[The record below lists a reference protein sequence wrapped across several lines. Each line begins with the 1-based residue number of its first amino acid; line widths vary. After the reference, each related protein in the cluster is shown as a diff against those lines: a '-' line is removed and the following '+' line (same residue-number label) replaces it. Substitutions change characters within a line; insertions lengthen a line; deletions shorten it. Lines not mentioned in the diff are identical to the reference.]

1 MKRSDKFSWLRIK
14 EQGTWPLLQLVGKV
28 LILVLM
34 LPALIVM
41 GIMVA
46 TAATSQKSVPTP
58 TAVTSSQNTNT
69 NTNTIHYDHI
79 EQTPVPGAMRVT
91 VSLVEYKITSSLLTF
106 HAGSTYY
113 FVVSNRGQEVH
124 EFLIIPENPD
134 GSEVSPARQ
143 YNDKLIEIEQVAPGS
158 TLTINFTFKPTSAGR
173 YEIACQM
180 RGHYAAG
187 MKLPIR
193 VTA

>member
-1 MKRSDKFSWLRIK
+1 MA
-14 EQGTWPLLQLVGKV
+14 GKV
-28 LILVLM
+28 LVLVLV

-46 TAATSQKSVPTP
+46 TAATSQKAVPTP
-58 TAVTSSQNTNT
+58 TAVTSSQNR
-69 NTNTIHYDHI
+69 NTNTILYDHI
-79 EQTPVPGAMRVT
+79 EQTPVPGATRVA
-91 VSLVEYKITSSLLTF
+91 VSLVEYKISSSLLTF

-124 EFLIIPENPD
+124 EFMMMPQNPD
-134 GSEVSPARQ
+134 GSELSPADQ
-143 YNDKLIEIEQVAPGS
+143 YKDKLIELEQIAPGS

-180 RGHYAAG
+180 RGHYIAG

>member
-14 EQGTWPLLQLVGKV
+14 KQGTWPLLRMVGKIV
-28 LILVLM
+28 ILVLV

-46 TAATSQKSVPTP
+46 SAATSHKSLPTP
-58 TAVTSSQNTNT
+58 TAVTSSQNT

-91 VSLVEYKITSSLLTF
+91 VSLVEYKISSSLLTF

-193 VTA
+193 VIA

>member
-1 MKRSDKFSWLRIK
+1 MLRM
-14 EQGTWPLLQLVGKV
+14 VGK
-28 LILVLM
+28 ILVLVLV
-34 LPALIVM
+34 LPVLVVA

-46 TAATSQKSVPTP
+46 TAATSHKTVPVPTV
-58 TAVTSSQNTNT
+58 VTSSQSTD
-69 NTNTIHYDHI
+69 TNTIHYDHI
-79 EQTPVPGAMRVT
+79 EQTPVPGAVRVMVT
-91 VSLVEYKITSSLLTF
+91 LVEFKITSSLLTF

-113 FVVSNRGQEVH
+113 FVVSNHGQQVH

-134 GSEVSPARQ
+134 GSAVSPAEQ

-158 TLTINFTFKPTSAGR
+158 TLTINFTFKHTSAGR

-180 RGHYAAG
+180 RGHYMAG

-193 VTA
+193 VIT